1 MYTWYWCTT
10 GTLYGEKTGLQKRTR
25 QKQGAAQLKLN
36 AHTGQIFGVEFISK
50 IIKKRAMKKVS
61 KKKPNYI
68 VHKSVLYIHKY
79 TGIHT

>member
-50 IIKKRAMKKVS
+50 IIKKRA
-61 KKKPNYI
+61 
-68 VHKSVLYIHKY
+68 
-79 TGIHT
+79 